1 MSANP
6 ASDPDGGHVLV
17 VGGTKGLGRVVVER
31 FLARACRIT
40 VVARHPPA
48 DLHLAARVHHVEV
61 DLETMAEAT
70 TVVAAAVAQAGPL
83 RYVVFCQRY
92 RGQGDPWQGELQVS
106 VRATDLLIR
115 AATDAFEVEAGVDRA
130 IAVVS
135 SVYAEFVGGSQ
146 PASYH
151 VAKAGLNQLVK
162 YYAWA
167 LGARGLRINAV
178 MPLTYQKAESRQHY
192 VANQPLMDLYRR
204 IVPLGRM
211 GTADDS
217 ANLIDFLCSGK
228 AGFLTGQCIAVDGGV
243 SVVWGEE
250 LARRLTGI

>member
-6 ASDPDGGHVLV
+6 AGDPGACHVLV
-17 VGGTKGLGRVVVER
+17 VGGTKGLGRVVVDR
-31 FLARACRIT
+31 FLAHASRIT
-40 VVARHPPA
+40 VVSRNPPA
-48 DLHLAARVHHVEV
+48 DPQLAARVHHVEV
-61 DLETMAEAT
+61 DLETIEDASP
-70 TVVAAAVAQAGPL
+70 VIAAAVEHGGPL

-92 RGQGDPWQGELQVS
+92 RGQGDSWQGELQVS
-106 VRATDLLIR
+106 LRATDLLIR

-192 VANQPLMDLYRR
+192 IANQPLMDLYRR

-217 ANLIDFLCSGK
+217 ANLIDFLCSDK